1 MTTDELTA
9 SYIAGLI
16 EERRQVELRLKWNP
30 DDAEKWQSRLDGID
44 AELERV
50 GHKAKAPAK
59 RAERRP
65 AQAKETR

>member
-1 MTTDELTA
+1 MPKESNEQIA
-9 SYIAGLI
+9 AYIAALL
-16 EERRQVELRLKWNP
+16 EERRGYERAG
-30 DDAEKWQSRLDGID
+30 DDAAVAGVD

-65 AQAKETR
+65 AAKTETR